1 MNLDESIIMETE
13 PTEPAEV
20 VAIEKTSEAYYVYLC
35 VGQVIVAPKV
45 VVDEAQGTMFCHIK
59 DNKGITRFEYPL
71 ADKVRL
77 IYI

>member
-1 MNLDESIIMETE
+1 MNLDNRIIMETE

-20 VAIEKTSEAYYVYLC
+20 VAIEQTPEAYYVYLC
-35 VGQVIVAPKV
+35 VGKIIVAPEV
-45 VVDEAQGTMFCHIK
+45 IVDEAQGTMFCRIN

-77 IYI
+77 RYI